1 MSETWGCSMLWID
14 RLSNTKWRRAVA
26 RVFICVA
33 VVWTLYEVGGTV
45 LDGINIIFW
54 RQECQ
59 ERSWV
64 AALAGWSL
72 PVILFVSL
80 WLQAKA
86 IRYPSRLI
94 VVVAVLLP
102 IAGWGFHRFAAVYE
116 AGQLRQCAARPLVE
130 AIKVCNVDLSVYRK
144 SIGHDGRPVFTLIP
158 PGNTDAALSCFERWA
173 NWSNKA
179 SVNID
184 DSVYVYYRRTHR

>member
-1 MSETWGCSMLWID
+1 MRWID
-14 RLSNTKWRRAVA
+14 RLPHTKWRSAVA
-26 RVFICVA
+26 LVVTCVA

-45 LDGINIIFW
+45 LDGLTIIFW

-64 AALAGWSL
+64 AAVAGWSL
-72 PVILFVSL
+72 PAVLFVSL

-86 IRYPSRLI
+86 IRYPGGFN

-102 IAGWGFHRFAAVYE
+102 IAGWGFHGFAAVYE
-116 AGQLRQCAARPLVE
+116 EGQLIECVARPLERAV
-130 AIKVCNVDLSVYRK
+130 KVCNVDLSVYRK
-144 SIGHDGRPVFTLIP
+144 SVGHDGRPVFTLIP
-158 PGNTDAALSCFERWA
+158 PGNTDAAFSCFERWA
-173 NWSNKA
+173 GWSNKA

-184 DSVYVYYRRTHR
+184 KSVYVYYRSTHR